1 MDISFSAL
9 TTDAQRRCEQM
20 DLIRAR
26 PPNTY
31 VMCVSKVAHALTRFT
46 AERTSL
52 DIKAGR
58 GMRISV
64 RVDLPLGVK
73 QLNPYEMA
81 VYAAVQSLYA
91 VGNEAF
97 TISMVCRAMCG
108 NLAVTN
114 LSDKMRNEVAASINK
129 LMATYIR
136 IDATAQADKCRLPK
150 TIYAGSLLCLAPML
164 ARNDCGQ
171 PCVHYK
177 FVDPPVLYEYSM
189 AIKHVHTYPMEAVH
203 TQALNNTHEAIVMR
217 YCLLRRVAIILRSG
231 RNDKIAYDTLWEEAG
246 CADACQV
253 SKALRSKRRKQI
265 KCVLQRL
272 VDTQIIAGY
281 DEYKLYHRYA
291 GVVITASKSRPPK
304 R

>member
-1 MDISFSAL
+1 
-9 TTDAQRRCEQM
+9 M

-46 AERTSL
+46 TERTSL

-58 GMRISV
+58 GMRIAV
-64 RVDLPLGVK
+64 RVDLPPGVK

-108 NLAVTN
+108 NLSATN
-114 LSDKMRNEVAASINK
+114 LSDKIKYEVSEAIRT
-129 LMATYIR
+129 LMATNIR
-136 IDATAQADKCRLPK
+136 IDATAQEDKYQLKR
-150 TIYAGSLLCLAPML
+150 TVYDDTLLHLEPIM

-171 PCVHYK
+171 PCLHYK
-177 FVDPPVLYEYSM
+177 FVKPPILHEYSM
-189 AIKHVHTYPMEAVH
+189 AIKHIYAYPMEAVD
-203 TQALNNTHEAIVMR
+203 TQTVNNTHDAIVMR
-217 YCLLRRVAIILRSG
+217 YCLLRRVSIILRSG

-281 DEYKLYHRYA
+281 DEYKLYRNYA
-291 GVVITASKSRPPK
+291 GVIIKTQKNKIPEP
-304 R
+304 

>member
-1 MDISFSAL
+1 
-9 TTDAQRRCEQM
+9 M

-31 VMCVSKVAHALTRFT
+31 VMCVSKVAHALTRVT

-58 GMRISV
+58 GMRIAV
-64 RVDLPLGVK
+64 RVDLPPGVK

-136 IDATAQADKCRLPK
+136 IDATAQEDKYQLKR
-150 TIYAGSLLCLAPML
+150 TVYDDTLLHLKPIM

-171 PCVHYK
+171 PCLHYK
-177 FVDPPVLYEYSM
+177 FEKPPILYEYSM
-189 AIKHVHTYPMEAVH
+189 AIKHIYAYPMEAVD
-203 TQALNNTHEAIVMR
+203 TQTVNNTHDAIVMR
-217 YCLLRRVAIILRSG
+217 YCLLRRVSIIRRSG
-231 RNDKIAYDTLWEEAG
+231 RNNKIAYDTLWEEAG

-281 DEYKLYHRYA
+281 DEYKLYHSYA
-291 GVVITASKSRPPK
+291 GVVITTSQSRPPK

>member
-46 AERTSL
+46 TERTSL

-58 GMRISV
+58 GMRIAV
-64 RVDLPLGVK
+64 RVDLPPGVK

-97 TISMVCRAMCG
+97 TISMACRAMCG

-129 LMATYIR
+129 LMATRIR
-136 IDATAQADKCRLPK
+136 IDAAAQADKYRLPK
-150 TIYAGSLLCLAPML
+150 TIYAGWLLCLEPML

-171 PCVHYK
+171 PCLHYR
-177 FVDPPVLYEYSM
+177 FVQPPVLYEYSM
-189 AIKHVHTYPMEAVH
+189 AIKHVHAYPMEAVH

-217 YCLLRRVAIILRSG
+217 YCLLRRIAIILRSG
-231 RNDKIAYDTLWEEAG
+231 RNDKIAYDTLWVEAG
-246 CADACQV
+246 CADACQA

-281 DEYKLYHRYA
+281 DEYKLYRNYV
-291 GVVITASKSRPPK
+291 GVIIKTS
-304 R
+304 